1 VDANFNLE
9 VENKLT
15 NNSVM
20 RQLRSDRAF
29 CNNKVERPIQFACDG
44 MLLDSRVSIIND
56 PVGFLKLCVDNKNV
70 NAYNE
75 VNKTGN
81 SESALNTSDAQLKNP
96 PNLDNLSDANKA
108 SIQQTILAAALPTG
122 TCETDTYKTVKDLL
136 NETTQSDTTNSR
148 NTNTSSPKVYESR
161 PNLASAM
168 KDHHLRTLC
177 SVSGT
182 TTDIVAALC
191 GMGNETR
198 VKNALQSL
206 SDAVTQNN
214 NSDSNN
220 NNNANT
226 PIPLNAISIP
236 NMLTVDP
243 TKLTPE
249 FKNLFLSIAM
259 YMQSGQYHSAASVL
273 CGLYCAAMSLGAVV
287 ETVVHIASYSA
298 LLEAFATSPAAFFPP
313 VAV

>member
-29 CNNKVERPIQFACDG
+29 CNNDVDRPTQFACDG
-44 MLLDSRVSIIND
+44 MLLDSRVAIIND
-56 PVGFLKLCVDNKNV
+56 PLGFLKDCVSEENIDAYNTKLSKSKSKTPGIKLTSLPNFDSPAIV
-70 NAYNE
+70 NA
-75 VNKTGN
+75 
-81 SESALNTSDAQLKNP
+81 SLQQAILNL
-96 PNLDNLSDANKA
+96 
-108 SIQQTILAAALPTG
+108 ALPKG
-122 TCETDTYKTVKDLL
+122 TCTTQTYTTVKDLL
-136 NETTQSDTTNSR
+136 VADTTNNNNS
-148 NTNTSSPKVYESR
+148 TTSNAPKVYESK

-182 TTDIVAALC
+182 TTDIVAALW
-191 GMGNETR
+191 GMNEEKT
-198 VKNALQSL
+198 KAALQSL
-206 SDAVTQNN
+206 KNAVPEIT
-214 NSDSNN
+214 NN
-220 NNNANT
+220 NNNNNST
-226 PIPLNAISIP
+226 NSLP
-236 NMLTVDP
+236 TVDP
-243 TKLTPE
+243 AELSPE

-273 CGLYCAAMSLGAVV
+273 CGLYCAAMSLV
-287 ETVVHIASYSA
+287 ETAAQTVVSIASYSA
-298 LLEAFATSPAAFFPP
+298 LLQAFANNPTAFFPP